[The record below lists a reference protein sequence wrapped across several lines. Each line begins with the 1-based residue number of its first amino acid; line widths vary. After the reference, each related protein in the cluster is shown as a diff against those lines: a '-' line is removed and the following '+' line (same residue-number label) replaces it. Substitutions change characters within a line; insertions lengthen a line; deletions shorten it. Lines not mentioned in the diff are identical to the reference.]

1 MLHFLFSS
9 SLYKKRGCSYFH
21 DLTTEDSIDPN
32 RTNICAEVCFCLNC
46 RSFCVGLKQI
56 LFKHIETAP
65 RDILGGFPRLSR
77 EETLQM
83 MDDTQKNLTD
93 LYKEKDQTEDTKED
107 SSEDLSI
114 PSLFDISVP
123 VPNELKDEPAG

>member
-1 MLHFLFSS
+1 M
-9 SLYKKRGCSYFH
+9 
-21 DLTTEDSIDPN
+21 
-32 RTNICAEVCFCLNC
+32 
-46 RSFCVGLKQI
+46 
-56 LFKHIETAP
+56 
-65 RDILGGFPRLSR
+65 SR

>member
-1 MLHFLFSS
+1 
-9 SLYKKRGCSYFH
+9 
-21 DLTTEDSIDPN
+21 
-32 RTNICAEVCFCLNC
+32 
-46 RSFCVGLKQI
+46 
-56 LFKHIETAP
+56 
-65 RDILGGFPRLSR
+65 
-77 EETLQM
+77 M